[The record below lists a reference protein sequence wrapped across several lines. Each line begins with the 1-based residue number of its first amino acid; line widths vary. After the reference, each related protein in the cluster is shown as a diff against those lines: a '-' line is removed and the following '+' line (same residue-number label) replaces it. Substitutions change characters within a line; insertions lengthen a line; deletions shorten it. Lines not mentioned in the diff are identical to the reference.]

1 MSIRRG
7 APVRVIRYFIR
18 CRWLSAC
25 VRRFAS
31 DDGRDERVVIR
42 FVLGHQRHLG
52 CIVAGRVS
60 IRRGAPVRVIRYFI
74 RCRWLSACVRRFA
87 SDDRRDERVVS
98 RFVLGH
104 QRHLDRHRGGPCVDS
119 QRCTRTR
126 DSIFYT
132 VSLAFGM
139 RAQVRVG
146 RWPR

>member
-31 DDGRDERVVIR
+31 DDGRDERVVSR
-42 FVLGHQRHLG
+42 FVLGHQLISVG
-52 CIVAGRVS
+52 IVAGRVS

-87 SDDRRDERVVS
+87 SDDGRDERVVS

-104 QRHLDRHRGGPCVDS
+104 QRHLGWHRGGPCVDS

-139 RAQVRVG
+139 RAQVRVR